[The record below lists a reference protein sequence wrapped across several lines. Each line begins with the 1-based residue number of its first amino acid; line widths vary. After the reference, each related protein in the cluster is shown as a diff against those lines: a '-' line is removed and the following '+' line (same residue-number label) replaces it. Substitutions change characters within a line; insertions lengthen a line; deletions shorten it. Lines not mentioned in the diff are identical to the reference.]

1 MSGTCYMSMVPIPLI
16 SQRHSQSSGKVRQ
29 EVMLSMHQSKAKAAP
44 TSDTLVGDS
53 EVRGR
58 AQGGVTVA
66 QKQDTRKWNDATHAQ
81 QEQGIHVILTL
92 TTHTCIRAVRLTLT
106 IYSHLPS
113 PTLPIKL
120 RVQLDIGIKLSV
132 YRTS

>member
-16 SQRHSQSSGKVRQ
+16 SQRHSQGSGKVRQ
-29 EVMLSMHQSKAKAAP
+29 EVMLCGKVRQEVKLSTHQSKAKMAP
-44 TSDTLVGDS
+44 TCDTLVGDS

-66 QKQDTRKWNDATHAQ
+66 QKQDTRNRNHATHAQ
-81 QEQGIHVILTL
+81 HQQGIHVILTL

-106 IYSHLPS
+106 NDSHLP
-113 PTLPIKL
+113 
-120 RVQLDIGIKLSV
+120 
-132 YRTS
+132 